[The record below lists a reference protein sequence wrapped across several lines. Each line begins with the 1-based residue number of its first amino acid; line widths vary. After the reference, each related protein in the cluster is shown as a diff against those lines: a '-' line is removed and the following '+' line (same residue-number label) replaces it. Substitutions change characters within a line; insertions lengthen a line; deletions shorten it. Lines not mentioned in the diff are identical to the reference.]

1 VLRRDL
7 DLPGRDPEQRL
18 TVDDEPRHFH
28 TLAHLPFRGETYE
41 AGAAEINHVSE
52 KHAVECLHCGTFR
65 TVTRERTQRLDPGE
79 CGRCGYL
86 GWALV
91 ADLAEP
97 VQKGLRERPLER
109 RRLRVVT

>member
-1 VLRRDL
+1 M
-7 DLPGRDPEQRL
+7 LPARSPLSGES
-18 TVDDEPRHFH
+18 
-28 TLAHLPFRGETYE
+28 RGV
-41 AGAAEINHVSE
+41 AAAEEDGVSE

-97 VQKGLRERPLER
+97 VRKGLRERPLEP